1 MTSGHVTVVGH
12 VLEKKNPL
20 GRCTHIKALFHTS
33 YSVMPR
39 LILISFKWLTLLVC
53 CSIKTLTLHPL
64 VDCGGLSE
72 TCTAANCC
80 GVHIHVGTDCSDAST
95 IGGDFGFLTC
105 GQLYNASYTCW
116 NHSSYWT
123 YNDVQK
129 RNCLPFHWFMVECE
143 SMPKP
148 SKIHLPKKQR
158 TSAFWGLKVS
168 APLALLFCPNLICKN
183 PSISQS
189 SFINEHT
196 DQTLDTSFQVIIG
209 IAVTMPLIHGS
220 LWCISMMTQAETGY
234 RLLFQARRRNSKPWN
249 VCERWI

>member
-1 MTSGHVTVVGH
+1 
-12 VLEKKNPL
+12 
-20 GRCTHIKALFHTS
+20 
-33 YSVMPR
+33 MPR

-95 IGGDFGFLTC
+95 IGGDFGFLIC

-116 NHSSYWT
+116 NHSSCWT

-129 RNCLPFHWFMVECE
+129 RNCLPFHWLMVECE
-143 SMPKP
+143 SMSKP

-168 APLALLFCPNLICKN
+168 APLALLFCPNLICPK
-183 PSISQS
+183 SINFPIEFYQWTYWSDTRHIISGHYWDSSDYATDPWLTVMHLDDDASRNGVSTIIPGSQA
-189 SFINEHT
+189 ELE
-196 DQTLDTSFQVIIG
+196 TLQ
-209 IAVTMPLIHGS
+209 S
-220 LWCISMMTQAETGY
+220 LWKV
-234 RLLFQARRRNSKPWN
+234 NSVW
-249 VCERWI
+249 ESW